1 VGSID
6 LEDHMRVSRIA
17 TPLLALALGVPAT
30 AQEQQP
36 DAGAAAPAAAA
47 TDEVDDLRNRLHHL
61 LLRRDVRRYARD
73 HSIDLAPI
81 HEGID
86 ELGPAALA
94 QVAPYADALD
104 DADDQSTVTVSTTT
118 IIIGLLVLILL
129 VLIL

>member
-1 VGSID
+1 
-6 LEDHMRVSRIA
+6 MRVSRIA
-17 TPLLALALGVPAT
+17 TPLLALALAVPAT
-30 AQEQQP
+30 TQGQQP
-36 DAGAAAPAAAA
+36 DAAAAPADAVA
-47 TDEVDDLRNRLHHL
+47 TDEVDDLRDRLHL
-61 LLRRDVRRYARD
+61 ILLRSDVRRYARD
-73 HSIDLAPI
+73 RAIDLAPI

-104 DADDQSTVTVSTTT
+104 DADAQSSVTISTTT

>member
-1 VGSID
+1 
-6 LEDHMRVSRIA
+6 MRVSRIA
-17 TPLLALALGVPAT
+17 TPLLALALAVPAT
-30 AQEQQP
+30 TQAQQP
-36 DAGAAAPAAAA
+36 DAAAGTSDAVA
-47 TDEVDDLRNRLHHL
+47 TDDVDDLRDRLHL
-61 LLRRDVRRYARD
+61 LLLRPDVRRYARD
-73 HSIDLAPI
+73 RSIDLTPI

-104 DADDQSTVTVSTTT
+104 DANAQSTVTVSTTT